1 MLPLA
6 LFNAFAQQNS
16 LFTRQTKIIAAVSG
30 GMDSVL
36 MAHLLHAAGHDFVIA
51 HCNFQLRGD
60 EAQRDQSFCQQ
71 LAADFS
77 APFHTINFDTK
88 GYAATHKISIQMA
101 ARDMRYAWFEEL
113 RLQLGFDVIALAH
126 HQNDTIETILLNL
139 TRGTGIAGLHGI
151 RPKVGNLVRPL
162 LFLSREEVVAIVK
175 AEKIGYVEDSSNA
188 LVKYARNKI
197 RHEVVPKL
205 KELNPN
211 LENTFQEHLQHFAE
225 LEELLEM
232 QLEDLRS
239 RLFIKHQQ
247 EIHMPIAE
255 LQKLKP
261 QQLLIFGLL
270 KPFGFNVTSVNDLI
284 DSLDKH
290 AGRKFEALNWN
301 LILDR
306 DKVIIS
312 PVKAE
317 ENRSVTINEHD
328 EQIRFGYNQ
337 FSISNTIAPYEI
349 VNNPSIAA
357 VDDALL
363 SYPLS
368 IRSWQQGDY
377 FYPLG
382 MKTRKKLSDFF
393 IGQKVPLH
401 RKDQVPVLVNGNGDI
416 IWIAGFRV
424 DNRYKITPGT
434 KKISIFELREL

>member
-36 MAHLLHAAGHDFVIA
+36 MAHLLHAASLNFVIA

-60 EAQRDQSFCQQ
+60 EALRDQNFCSQ
-71 LAADFS
+71 LAIDLNV
-77 APFHTINFDTK
+77 PFYTVNFDTA
-88 GYAATHKISIQMA
+88 GYAAMHKISIQMA
-101 ARDMRYAWFEEL
+101 ARDMRYTWFEEL
-113 RLQLGFDVIALAH
+113 RLQLGFDIVALAH

-162 LFLSREEVVAIVK
+162 LFLSRDELKAMVK
-175 AEKIGYVEDSSNA
+175 ANKINFVEDSSNA
-188 LVKYARNKI
+188 SVKYARNKI

-225 LEELLEM
+225 LEELFEM
-232 QLEDLRS
+232 QLDDLRTK
-239 RLFIKHQQ
+239 LFIKHQQ
-247 EIHMPIAE
+247 EIHIPIK
-255 LQKLKP
+255 LLKDLKP
-261 QQLLIFGLL
+261 QQLLVLGLL

-284 DSLDKH
+284 DSLGKH
-290 AGRKFEALNWN
+290 AGRKFEAMDWQ

-312 PVKAE
+312 PIKRE
-317 ENRSVTINEHD
+317 GITLISID
-328 EQIRFGYNQ
+328 EQTEQVQ
-337 FSISNTIAPYEI
+337 FNNYQFAITHTIAPYKI
-349 VNNPSIAA
+349 VNNLNLAA
-357 VDDALL
+357 IDAGLL

-368 IRSWQQGDY
+368 LRNWQQGDY

-401 RKDQVPVLVNGNGDI
+401 RKDQIPVLVNGNGDI

-434 KKISIFELREL
+434 KKISIFELTEL

>member
-16 LFTRQTKIIAAVSG
+16 LFTRQSKIIAAVSG

-36 MAHLLHAAGHDFVIA
+36 MAHLLHTGGYNFIIA

-60 EAQRDQSFCQQ
+60 EALRDQTFSRQ
-71 LAADFS
+71 LAADLNV
-77 APFHTINFDTK
+77 PFHTVNFDTT
-88 GYAATHKISIQMA
+88 GYAAEHKLSIQMA
-101 ARDMRYAWFEEL
+101 ARDMRYAWFEQL
-113 RLQLGFDVIALAH
+113 RQQLGFDVIALAH

-151 RPKVGNLVRPL
+151 QPKVGNLVRPL
-162 LFLSREEVVAIVK
+162 LCLTRDEVVASIK
-175 AEKIGYVEDSSNA
+175 ADKIAFVEDSSNA
-188 LVKYARNKI
+188 SVKYARNKI

-211 LENTFQEHLQHFAE
+211 LENTFQDHLQHFNE
-225 LEELLEM
+225 LEQLLEM
-232 QLEDLRS
+232 QLDGLRETMFV
-239 RLFIKHQQ
+239 RHQN
-247 EIHMPIAE
+247 EIHIPIAQ

-261 QQLLIFGLL
+261 QHLLIYGLL
-270 KPFGFNVTSVNDLI
+270 KPYGFNVTSVNDLI
-284 DSLDKH
+284 ASLGKH
-290 AGRKFEALNWN
+290 AGRKFEAAEWS
-301 LILDR
+301 LIVDR

-312 PVKAE
+312 PVKIADTQLIAVGE
-317 ENRSVTINEHD
+317 QAHGITFGNYRFNFLHTIP
-328 EQIRFGYNQ
+328 
-337 FSISNTIAPYEI
+337 PYTI
-349 VNNPSIAA
+349 VNNNNIAA
-357 VDDALL
+357 FDGGLL

-368 IRSWQQGDY
+368 IRTWQQGDY

-393 IGQKVPLH
+393 IAQKVPLH
-401 RKDQVPVLVNGNGDI
+401 RKNQIPVLVNGNGDI

-434 KKISIFELREL
+434 KKISIFELTEL